1 MWSEE
6 VYLLNISTPN
16 GGYCL
21 YIFKVIRSK
30 MMERFIVFMN
40 KYAMSDCK
48 PKLSSAVILGV
59 DEISLCFS
67 GLGNHSHE
75 NCP

>member
-1 MWSEE
+1 MEAI
-6 VYLLNISTPN
+6 VYIYSITSY
-16 GGYCL
+16 GA
-21 YIFKVIRSK
+21 
-30 MMERFIVFMN
+30 FIVFMN

>member
-21 YIFKVIRSK
+21 YIFKVIRSQV
-30 MMERFIVFMN
+30 MERFIVFMN

>member
-6 VYLLNISTPN
+6 VYLLNIFTPN
-16 GGYCL
+16 GGDCL
-21 YIFKVIRSK
+21 YIFKVIRSQV
-30 MMERFIVFMN
+30 MECFIVFMN
-40 KYAMSDCK
+40 KYLMSDCK

>member
-1 MWSEE
+1 MEAN
-6 VYLLNISTPN
+6 VYI
-16 GGYCL
+16 
-21 YIFKVIRSK
+21 IMFKVIRSQV
-30 MMERFIVFMN
+30 MECFIVFIN
-40 KYAMSDCK
+40 KYLMSDCK

-59 DEISLCFS
+59 DEISMCFS